1 MTLLHCSIPIR
12 SRRQRSI
19 RKPVKP
25 SRTCSPIC
33 LARTSTILLA
43 ELFKKYATSIV
54 GDFRLIFLQGK
65 GLVGTAKDVTLVRR
79 AQLAVIAHIRHVY
92 TDYDRLLKRHP
103 WSEARVLVEQLTLD
117 KLIEWRGDEDDAEEM
132 DDILREVIVIP
143 DDDDEEAEEEENI
156 MHENSSSFEKAER
169 ETSIE
174 FIPTENLQTQAIDY
188 AAASRTGDLNRM
200 ESPISD
206 DVEVIE
212 YRRRPP
218 LYGGQHV
225 HYDQHKHDQMEAHRR
240 RRWDEA
246 RDRRRNEPVYMR
258 DHSSTLLNSASLG
271 TVPHFKKDLEHQ
283 QPRALKS
290 GSPMAEA
297 LSYTS
302 SQPNI
307 YTHLIPLREATERKN
322 IVEPQRVERQIRQS
336 FSNQVSPHY

>member
-1 MTLLHCSIPIR
+1 M
-12 SRRQRSI
+12 
-19 RKPVKP
+19 
-25 SRTCSPIC
+25 
-33 LARTSTILLA
+33 
-43 ELFKKYATSIV
+43 
-54 GDFRLIFLQGK
+54 
-65 GLVGTAKDVTLVRR
+65 GTAKDVALVRR

-103 WSEARVLVEQLTLD
+103 WPEARALVEQPTLD

-143 DDDDEEAEEEENI
+143 DDDDEEGDKEEEEEEEEAN
-156 MHENSSSFEKAER
+156 MFHENPSSLEKAER
-169 ETSIE
+169 ENSVE
-174 FIPTENLQTQAIDY
+174 FIPTETLQTQAIDY

-206 DVEVIE
+206 DVEVVE

-258 DHSSTLLNSASLG
+258 DHSNTVLNNGSLG
-271 TVPHFKKDLEHQ
+271 IVPHGQKNSEHQ
-283 QPRALKS
+283 QPRALES
-290 GSPMAEA
+290 GVPMTE
-297 LSYTS
+297 SMSFTTS
-302 SQPNI
+302 RANV
-307 YTHLIPLREATERKN
+307 YTHLIPLREETERKY
-322 IVEPQRVERQIRQS
+322 IVEPQGVEREIRQS
-336 FSNQVSPHY
+336 LSNQVSTHY

>member
-1 MTLLHCSIPIR
+1 MTFLPCSISIR

-19 RKPVKP
+19 HKPVKP
-25 SRTCSPIC
+25 SRTCSPTC
-33 LARTSTILLA
+33 LGRISTILLA

-54 GDFRLIFLQGK
+54 GDYLLIFLQGK
-65 GLVGTAKDVTLVRR
+65 GLVGTAKDVALVRR

-92 TDYDRLLKRHP
+92 TDYDRLLKRYP
-103 WSEARVLVEQLTLD
+103 WPEARALVEQPTLD

-143 DDDDEEAEEEENI
+143 DDDDDEEEEEENM
-156 MHENSSSFEKAER
+156 MHENSSSLEKAER
-169 ETSIE
+169 ENSIE

-188 AAASRTGDLNRM
+188 ATASRAGDPNRM

-212 YRRRPP
+212 YRSRPP

-246 RDRRRNEPVYMR
+246 RDRRRNEPVSSR
-258 DHSSTLLNSASLG
+258 DHSNTLLNSGSLR
-271 TVPHFKKDLEHQ
+271 TVPHCQKNLEHQ
-283 QPRALKS
+283 QPRALES
-290 GSPMAEA
+290 GIPMTEA
-297 LSYTS
+297 LSFTTS
-302 SQPNI
+302 QANV
-307 YTHLIPLREATERKN
+307 YTHLIPLREEAEREC
-322 IVEPQRVERQIRQS
+322 IVEPQGVEREIRQS
-336 FSNQVSPHY
+336 FSNQVSTHY

>member
-1 MTLLHCSIPIR
+1 M
-12 SRRQRSI
+12 
-19 RKPVKP
+19 
-25 SRTCSPIC
+25 
-33 LARTSTILLA
+33 
-43 ELFKKYATSIV
+43 
-54 GDFRLIFLQGK
+54 
-65 GLVGTAKDVTLVRR
+65 GTAKDVALVRR

-103 WSEARVLVEQLTLD
+103 WQEARALVEQPTLA

-143 DDDDEEAEEEENI
+143 DDDDEEDGGEEENM
-156 MHENSSSFEKAER
+156 MHENSSSLEKAER
-169 ETSIE
+169 ENSIE

-188 AAASRTGDLNRM
+188 AAASRAGDLNRM

-246 RDRRRNEPVYMR
+246 RDRLRNEPVYMR
-258 DHSSTLLNSASLG
+258 DHSSALLNSGSLG
-271 TVPHFKKDLEHQ
+271 ILPHCQKNLEHQ
-283 QPRALKS
+283 QPRALES
-290 GSPMAEA
+290 GIPMTEA
-297 LSYTS
+297 LRFTTS
-302 SQPNI
+302 RANA
-307 YTHLIPLREATERKN
+307 YTHLIPLREETECKY
-322 IVEPQRVERQIRQS
+322 IVEPQGVEREIRQS
-336 FSNQVSPHY
+336 FSNQVSTHY

>member
-1 MTLLHCSIPIR
+1 M
-12 SRRQRSI
+12 
-19 RKPVKP
+19 
-25 SRTCSPIC
+25 
-33 LARTSTILLA
+33 
-43 ELFKKYATSIV
+43 
-54 GDFRLIFLQGK
+54 
-65 GLVGTAKDVTLVRR
+65 GTAKDVALVRR

-103 WSEARVLVEQLTLD
+103 WPEARALVEQPTLD

-143 DDDDEEAEEEENI
+143 DDDDEEGDKEEEEEEEAN
-156 MHENSSSFEKAER
+156 MFHENPSSLEKAER
-169 ETSIE
+169 ENSVE
-174 FIPTENLQTQAIDY
+174 FIPTETLQTQAIDY

-206 DVEVIE
+206 DVEVVE

-258 DHSSTLLNSASLG
+258 DHSNTVLNNGSLG
-271 TVPHFKKDLEHQ
+271 IVPHGQKNSEHQ
-283 QPRALKS
+283 QPRALES
-290 GSPMAEA
+290 GVPMTE
-297 LSYTS
+297 SMSFTTS
-302 SQPNI
+302 RANV
-307 YTHLIPLREATERKN
+307 YTHLIPLREETERKY
-322 IVEPQRVERQIRQS
+322 IVEPQGVEREIRQS
-336 FSNQVSPHY
+336 LSNQVSTHY

>member
-1 MTLLHCSIPIR
+1 M
-12 SRRQRSI
+12 
-19 RKPVKP
+19 KP
-25 SRTCSPIC
+25 SRTCSPTC
-33 LARTSTILLA
+33 LGKTSTTLLA
-43 ELFKKYATSIV
+43 ELFKKYATSLV
-54 GDFRLIFLQGK
+54 GDYLLIFLQGK
-65 GLVGTAKDVTLVRR
+65 GLVGTAKDVALVRR

-103 WSEARVLVEQLTLD
+103 WPEARALVEQPTLD

-143 DDDDEEAEEEENI
+143 DDDDEEEQEEENI
-156 MHENSSSFEKAER
+156 VHENPSSLEKAEC
-169 ETSIE
+169 ENSVE

-188 AAASRTGDLNRM
+188 AAASQAGDLNRM

-206 DVEVIE
+206 DVEIIE

-258 DHSSTLLNSASLG
+258 DHSSTLISSGNLG
-271 TVPHFKKDLEHQ
+271 TIPHSQEDLEHQ
-283 QPRALKS
+283 QPRALES
-290 GSPMAEA
+290 GVPLTEA
-297 LSYTS
+297 LDFTTS
-302 SQPNI
+302 RANV
-307 YTHLIPLREATERKN
+307 YTHLIPLREETERKY
-322 IVEPQRVERQIRQS
+322 IVEPQGGEREIKQS
-336 FSNQVSPHY
+336 FLNQVSTHY